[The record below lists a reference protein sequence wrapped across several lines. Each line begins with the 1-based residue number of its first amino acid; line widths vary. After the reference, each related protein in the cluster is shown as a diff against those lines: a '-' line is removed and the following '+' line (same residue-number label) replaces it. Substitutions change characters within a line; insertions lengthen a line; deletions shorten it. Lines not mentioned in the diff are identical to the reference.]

1 MAKTKISE
9 YSSTANNNTD
19 INSINLAEGMAP
31 SLVNNAIRQ
40 LMAQLKNFQDGSAAD
55 NVTVGGN
62 LSVTGTSTM
71 TGTVTGTA
79 GFSGPLTSASATIT
93 GGTIN
98 GAVIGGSSAQAITG
112 TTVTASTG
120 FVGGLTGN
128 VTGNTTGTHTGAVTG
143 NVTGNLTGN
152 VTGNVTAA
160 SGTSTFNN
168 VTISGALDMDSGTSA
183 TITGLATPTNSSDAA
198 TKGYVDTADALKLNL
213 TGGTLSG
220 ALAMGT
226 NKITGLGT
234 PTADADA
241 VTKSYVDAIA
251 QGIDAKASVVAAS
264 TANLTLSGAQTIDGV
279 SVIAGDRVLVKD
291 QTTTANNG
299 IYLCASGSWTRTT
312 DADTYAELVA
322 AYTFVEGGTVN
333 ANNGFIC
340 TIPTSGTLGSTSI
353 TFAQFSGAG
362 QVTAGTGMS
371 KTGNTLNVNTASSAR
386 IVVGADEIDL
396 AATGVTASTYK
407 SVTVDIYGRIT
418 AGTNPTTISGF
429 GITDAYTKTEVDTSL
444 SAKLSTTGGTMSG
457 AIAMGTS
464 KITGLGDPT
473 NNQDAATK
481 TYVDGILGSATS
493 AATSAAA
500 AATSASNASTSASNA
515 STSAGN
521 ASTSATASAASA
533 TAAAAS
539 YDSFD
544 DRYLGPKATAPTVDN
559 DGNTLLT
566 GALYWNTSTSNLFVW
581 TGSTWTNAAF
591 TAGGFATL
599 TGVETL
605 TNKTLT
611 LPIIASISNTGTLTL
626 PTSTDTLVG
635 RDTTDTLT
643 NKTLT
648 SPILTTPQLGTP
660 ASGVLTNATGLP
672 ISTGVSGLGTNVAT
686 FLATPSSANLATAL
700 TDETGSGSLVFAT
713 SPTLVTPI
721 LGTPTSGT
729 LNNCTVD
736 GTNEVGFK
744 NIPQNSQS
752 AAYTLVLADA
762 GKHIFHPSGD
772 ANARTYTIPAN
783 SSVAFPIGTAITF
796 INMTSQVVTI
806 AITSDTMYL
815 SSAGTTGSRS
825 LAQYGSATAIKLTS
839 TTWLISG
846 SGLT

>member
-40 LMAQLKNFQDGSAAD
+40 LMAQLKNFQDGSAGD

-62 LSVTGTSTM
+62 LAVTGTSTL
-71 TGTVTGTA
+71 TGTLTATA
-79 GFSGPLTSASATIT
+79 GLSGPLTSSSATIT

-152 VTGNVTAA
+152 VSGNVTTAT
-160 SGTSTFNN
+160 GTSTFNN
-168 VTISGALDMDSGTSA
+168 VTIDGTLDMSSGTVG
-183 TITGLATPTNSSDAA
+183 TITGLATPTNASDAA

-241 VTKSYVDAIA
+241 VTKAYVDAIA

-291 QTTTANNG
+291 QTTASANG

-322 AYTFVEGGTVN
+322 AYTFVEGGTTN
-333 ANNGFIC
+333 GNNGFIC
-340 TIPTSGTLGSTSI
+340 TIAPSGTLGTTAI
-353 TFAQFSGAG
+353 TWAQFSGAG
-362 QVTAGTGMS
+362 QVIAGTGMS

-396 AATGVTASTYK
+396 ATTGVTASTYK
-407 SVTVDIYGRIT
+407 SVTVDTFGRIT

-444 SAKLSTTGGTMSG
+444 SGKLSTTGGTMSG

-464 KITGLGDPT
+464 KITGMGDPT
-473 NNQDAATK
+473 NAQDATTK

-521 ASTSATASAASA
+521 ASTSATNAAASA
-533 TAAAAS
+533 TSAS
-539 YDSFD
+539 NTYDAFD
-544 DRYLGPKATAPTVDN
+544 DRYLGSKSTAPSVDN
-559 DGNTLLT
+559 DGNALLT
-566 GALYWNTSTSNLFVW
+566 GALYWNTATNNLFVW

-599 TGVETL
+599 TGTE
-605 TNKTLT
+605 
-611 LPIIASISNTGTLTL
+611 
-626 PTSTDTLVG
+626 
-635 RDTTDTLT
+635 TLT

-648 SPILTTPQLGTP
+648 SPVLTTPQLGTP

-672 ISTGVSGLGTNVAT
+672 LGTGVTGTLPIANGGTGQTTLAGANIPVVNVANTFTGTQTFTGTSSVLATVLNDAAEVATVSATAATGTIAYDITTQSVLYYTSNASANWTVNFRGSSGTSLNTLMSTGQSMTVA
-686 FLATPSSANLATAL
+686 FLVTQGATAYYN
-700 TDETGSGSLVFAT
+700 SAVQ
-713 SPTLVTPI
+713 
-721 LGTPTSGT
+721 
-729 LNNCTVD
+729 VD
-736 GTNEVGFK
+736 GTTSGVTTRWLGGAPTVG
-744 NIPQNSQS
+744 N
-752 AAYTLVLADA
+752 A
-762 GKHIFHPSGD
+762 SGID
-772 ANARTYTIPAN
+772 SYR
-783 SSVAFPIGTAITF
+783 
-796 INMTSQVVTI
+796 
-806 AITSDTMYL
+806 YL
-815 SSAGTTGSRS
+815 IIKT
-825 LAQYGSATAIKLTS
+825 GSATFTVLASNTQFKA
-839 TTWLISG
+839 
-846 SGLT
+846 

>member
-9 YSSTANNNTD
+9 YSSTAGNNTD

-40 LMAQLKNFQDGSAAD
+40 LMAQLKNFQDGSAGD

-62 LSVTGTSTM
+62 LSVTGTSTL
-71 TGTVTGTA
+71 TGTLTATA
-79 GFSGPLTSASATIT
+79 GLSGPLTSSSATIT

-120 FVGGLTGN
+120 FVGGLTGA

-168 VTISGALDMDSGTSA
+168 VTIDGTLDMSSGTVG
-183 TITGLATPTNSSDAA
+183 TITGLATPTNASDAA

-213 TGGTLSG
+213 SGGTMSG
-220 ALAMGT
+220 AIAMGT

-264 TANLTLSGAQTIDGV
+264 TANLTLSGAQTIDGI

-386 IVVGADEIDL
+386 IVVSADEIDL
-396 AATGVTASTYK
+396 ATTAVTAGTYK
-407 SVTVDIYGRIT
+407 SVTADAYGRIT

-444 SAKLSTTGGTMSG
+444 SGKLSTTGGTMSG

-464 KITGLGDPT
+464 KITGMGDPT
-473 NNQDAATK
+473 NAQDAATK

-521 ASTSATASAASA
+521 ASTSATNAAASA
-533 TAAAAS
+533 TDAANT
-539 YDSFD
+539 YDAFD
-544 DRYLGPKATAPTVDN
+544 DRYLGSKSTAPSVDN
-559 DGNTLLT
+559 DGNALLT

-599 TGVETL
+599 TGTE
-605 TNKTLT
+605 
-611 LPIIASISNTGTLTL
+611 
-626 PTSTDTLVG
+626 
-635 RDTTDTLT
+635 TLT

-648 SPILTTPQLGTP
+648 SPVLTTPQLGTP
-660 ASGVLTNATGLP
+660 ASGTLTNATGLP

-686 FLATPSSANLATAL
+686 FLATPSSANFAAVL
-700 TDETGSGSLVFAT
+700 TDETGSGANVFAT
-713 SPTLVTPI
+713 SPTLVTPV

-729 LNNCTVD
+729 LSNCTVD
-736 GTNEVGFK
+736 GTNEVGYK

-783 SSVAFPIGTAITF
+783 SSVAYPIGTAITF

-806 AITSDTMYL
+806 AITTDTMYL

-825 LAQYGSATAIKLTS
+825 LAQYGSATAVKITS

>member
-40 LMAQLKNFQDGSAAD
+40 LMAQLKDYQAGTAGD

-62 LSVTGTSTM
+62 LYVTGTSTM
-71 TGTVTGTA
+71 TGAITASGGLSGNVT
-79 GFSGPLTSASATIT
+79 SSSATIT

-112 TTVTASTG
+112 TTVTATTG

-152 VTGNVTAA
+152 VTGNVTA
-160 SGTSTFNN
+160 STGTSTFNN
-168 VTISGALDMDSGTSA
+168 VTIDGTLDMSSGTVG

-213 TGGTLSG
+213 SGGTMSG
-220 ALAMGT
+220 AIAMGT

-241 VTKSYVDAIA
+241 VTKAYVDAIA
-251 QGIDAKASVVAAS
+251 QGIDAKASVVAA
-264 TANLTLSGAQTIDGV
+264 TTTNITLSGTQTIDGV
-279 SVIAGDRVLVKD
+279 AVIAGDRVLVKD

-299 IYLCASGSWTRTT
+299 IYLCAAGSWTRTT
-312 DADTYAELVA
+312 DADAWTELVA
-322 AYTFVEGGTVN
+322 AYTFVEGGTTN
-333 ANNGFIC
+333 GSNGFIC
-340 TIPTSGTLGSTSI
+340 TVAAGGTLGTTAI

-362 QVTAGTGMS
+362 QVVAGAGLT
-371 KTGNTLNVNTASSAR
+371 KTGNTLDVGTASSSR
-386 IVVGADEIDL
+386 IVVNSDNIDL
-396 AATGVTASTYK
+396 ATTGVTASTYK
-407 SVTVDIYGRIT
+407 SVTVDAYGRIT

-444 SAKLSTTGGTMSG
+444 SGKLSTSGGTMSG

-473 NNQDAATK
+473 SNQDAATK

-500 AATSASNASTSASNA
+500 AATSASNAATSATNA

-521 ASTSATASAASA
+521 ASTSATAAAASA
-533 TAAAAS
+533 TSAANT
-539 YDSFD
+539 YDAFD
-544 DRYLGPKATAPTVDN
+544 DRYLGSKSTAPSVDN
-559 DGNTLLT
+559 DGNALLT
-566 GALYWNTSTSNLFVW
+566 GALYWNTSTNNLFVW
-581 TGSTWTNAAF
+581 TGSTWTSAAF
-591 TAGGFATL
+591 TAGSFATL
-599 TGVETL
+599 TGTE
-605 TNKTLT
+605 
-611 LPIIASISNTGTLTL
+611 
-626 PTSTDTLVG
+626 
-635 RDTTDTLT
+635 TLT

-648 SPILTTPQLGTP
+648 SPVLTTPQLGTP
-660 ASGVLTNATGLP
+660 S
-672 ISTGVSGLGTNVAT
+672 
-686 FLATPSSANLATAL
+686 
-700 TDETGSGSLVFAT
+700 
-713 SPTLVTPI
+713 
-721 LGTPTSGT
+721 SGT
-729 LNNCTVD
+729 LSSCTVD

-752 AAYTLVLADA
+752 AAYTLVLSDA
-762 GKHIFHPSGD
+762 GKHIFHPSTD
-772 ANARTYTIPAN
+772 ANARTFTIPAN
-783 SSVAFPIGTAITF
+783 SSVAYPIGTAITF

-806 AITSDTMYL
+806 AINSDTMYL

-825 LAQYGSATAIKLTS
+825 LAQYGSATAIKITS

>member
-1 MAKTKISE
+1 
-9 YSSTANNNTD
+9 
-19 INSINLAEGMAP
+19 
-31 SLVNNAIRQ
+31 
-40 LMAQLKNFQDGSAAD
+40 
-55 NVTVGGN
+55 
-62 LSVTGTSTM
+62 
-71 TGTVTGTA
+71 
-79 GFSGPLTSASATIT
+79 
-93 GGTIN
+93 
-98 GAVIGGSSAQAITG
+98 
-112 TTVTASTG
+112 
-120 FVGGLTGN
+120 
-128 VTGNTTGTHTGAVTG
+128 
-143 NVTGNLTGN
+143 
-152 VTGNVTAA
+152 
-160 SGTSTFNN
+160 
-168 VTISGALDMDSGTSA
+168 
-183 TITGLATPTNSSDAA
+183 
-198 TKGYVDTADALKLNL
+198 LKLNL

-241 VTKSYVDAIA
+241 VTKAYVDAIA

-291 QTTTANNG
+291 QTTASDNG

-396 AATGVTASTYK
+396 ATTGVTASTYK
-407 SVTVDIYGRIT
+407 SVTVDTFGRIT

-444 SAKLSTTGGTMSG
+444 SGKLSTTGGTMSG

-464 KITGLGDPT
+464 KITGMGDPT
-473 NNQDAATK
+473 NAQDATTK

-521 ASTSATASAASA
+521 ASTSATAAAASA
-533 TAAAAS
+533 TDAANT
-539 YDSFD
+539 YDAFD
-544 DRYLGPKATAPTVDN
+544 DRYLGSKATAPSVDN
-559 DGNTLLT
+559 DGNALLT
-566 GALYWNTSTSNLFVW
+566 GALYWNTATNNLFVW
-581 TGSTWTNAAF
+581 TGSTWANAAF
-591 TAGGFATL
+591 TAGSFATL
-599 TGVETL
+599 TGTETL

-611 LPIIASISNTGTLTL
+611 APVISSISNTGTLTL

-635 RDTTDTLT
+635 RATTDTLT

-648 SPILTTPQLGTP
+648 NPTVTNYVETPFT
-660 ASGVLTNATGLP
+660 ANSSTAITIALTNGTVQIITLTGNATITMP
-672 ISTGVSGLGTNVAT
+672 TATSGKSFIM
-686 FLATPSSANLATAL
+686 FLKQ
-700 TDETGSGSLVFAT
+700 DGTGSRTVTWSTVKWAGGTAPTITSTASRQDIYSFFA
-713 SPTLVTPI
+713 
-721 LGTPTSGT
+721 
-729 LNNCTVD
+729 D
-736 GTNEVGFK
+736 GTNWYGVTVG
-744 NIPQNSQS
+744 QN
-752 AAYTLVLADA
+752 YT
-762 GKHIFHPSGD
+762 P
-772 ANARTYTIPAN
+772 
-783 SSVAFPIGTAITF
+783 
-796 INMTSQVVTI
+796 
-806 AITSDTMYL
+806 
-815 SSAGTTGSRS
+815 
-825 LAQYGSATAIKLTS
+825 
-839 TTWLISG
+839 
-846 SGLT
+846 